1 MIDDTAAAS
10 AAVKPGSAVIAAV
23 AAPTMYAIV
32 VPGVCIPEN
41 LAP

>member
-32 VPGVCIPEN
+32 PGVCIPEN